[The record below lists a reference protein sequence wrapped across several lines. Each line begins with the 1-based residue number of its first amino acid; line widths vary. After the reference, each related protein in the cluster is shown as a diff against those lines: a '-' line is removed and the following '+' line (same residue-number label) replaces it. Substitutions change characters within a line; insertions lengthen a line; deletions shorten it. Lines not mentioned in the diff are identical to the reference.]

1 MIRLSRIACVL
12 PERSSAYGPWD
23 AGRCAVPGSGAPSSS
38 RTGSAGCEPV
48 LAIENHQPLPYVP
61 LPAERRSKTPEYR
74 NRPNPPTRCSK
85 RATVHGGHASVSV
98 ACRFQSGG
106 CPGSLS
112 RRSGGGGRTGR
123 KTDHC
128 FFRGRIFCIDRR
140 CRAVCAPS
148 LLFHAAGCT
157 FREDLSRSGSRTV
170 RNVVP
175 ELSLPGGAD
184 RVCRR
189 QESFGREVRAW
200 CIRKKR
206 LSGQS
211 SDSLFFLSTA

>member
-1 MIRLSRIACVL
+1 MPRGARFRAAEPRPLR
-12 PERSSAYGPWD
+12 
-23 AGRCAVPGSGAPSSS
+23 GRVPQAASPF
-38 RTGSAGCEPV
+38 
-48 LAIENHQPLPYVP
+48 L
-61 LPAERRSKTPEYR
+61 RSKIINLSHTFSFPTKGVR
-74 NRPNPPTRCSK
+74 KRPNTGIDRIRRPDARNGRLFTEGMRPSR
-85 RATVHGGHASVSV
+85 
-98 ACRFQSGG
+98 
-106 CPGSLS
+106 SLAAFS
-112 RRSGGGGRTGR
+112 PAGVPNLFPDVPGGGGRTGR

-148 LLFHAAGCT
+148 LLFLAAGCT

-189 QESFGREVRAW
+189 QESFGREVRAR

-206 LSGQS
+206 LSDG
-211 SDSLFFLSTA
+211 